1 MKAMGGLG
9 ALAGMI
15 PGMAQAKKAMENGAM
30 DERILG
36 RMEAV
41 ISSMTPKERA
51 KPEILTAKRKIR
63 IAKGAGTTVQEVN
76 KVIKMQ
82 MDMATAMKKLR
93 KMGGMKGMAAMMAK
107 MGGPNPMGGAGGG
120 LAGLLGGNKFKR

>member
-1 MKAMGGLG
+1 V
-9 ALAGMI
+9 
-15 PGMAQAKKAMENGAM
+15 
-30 DERILG
+30 DEKVLG
-36 RMEAV
+36 RMVA
-41 ISSMTPKERA
+41 IICSRTPKERA

-63 IAKGAGTTVQEVN
+63 IAKGAGSTVQEVN

-107 MGGPNPMGGAGGG
+107 MGGGGGMGG
-120 LAGLLGGNKFKR
+120 LAGMLGGAMPPGFDKFNKR